1 MSIPCHCMEDFR
13 LRARRRMPRMIFDA
27 LDGAAG
33 TETASRLNTS
43 ALAALRLQPR
53 ILANVENRE
62 LRTTFLGRQWD
73 LPFGVAP
80 MGMCSLFWPG
90 ADHALASAA
99 RRRNI
104 PLGVS
109 TMASTRIEDMIDLAG
124 GNAWFQLYA
133 GDSVT
138 TTESL
143 VERARRAGYE
153 TLILTA
159 DVPVLAPRIR
169 DYRNGFE
176 VPFTMGPRQLA
187 DFACHPRWLLQTL
200 RNGSPKAVNVSP
212 VVDNTASSGGTKGF
226 RGETGRG
233 RIDWAFLSRLRSLW
247 PNKLIV
253 KGIMSPEDARLAVAA
268 GTDAL
273 YVSNHGGRQLDS
285 APAAIEMLPRIRQA
299 VGSDI
304 PLIFDSGVRSGEG
317 VAKALACGADFVML
331 GRPFLYAV
339 GAGGPAGLEQMLDML
354 ANDLGIVMAQLG
366 CTRTVQLN
374 RTSLAVE

>member
-33 TETASRLNTS
+33 TETASHLNAS

-53 ILANVENRE
+53 ILVNVENRE

-99 RRRNI
+99 RTRNM

-109 TMASTRIEDMIDLAG
+109 TMASTRIEDMIELAG

-138 TTESL
+138 TTQSL

-176 VPFTMGPRQLA
+176 VPFTMGPRQVA

-212 VVDNTASSGGTKGF
+212 VADNTTSSGGTKGF

-233 RIDWAFLSRLRSLW
+233 RVDWAFLSRLRSLW

-366 CTRTVQLN
+366 CTRTVQLD

>member
-33 TETASRLNTS
+33 TETASRLNAS

-53 ILANVENRE
+53 ILVNVENRE

-99 RRRNI
+99 RTRNM

-138 TTESL
+138 TTQSL

-176 VPFTMGPRQLA
+176 VPFTMGPRQVA
-187 DFACHPRWLLQTL
+187 DFACHPQWLLQTL

-212 VVDNTASSGGTKGF
+212 VADNTAASGGTKGF

-233 RIDWAFLSRLRSLW
+233 RIDWKFLSRLRSLW

-285 APAAIEMLPRIRQA
+285 APAAIQMLPRIRQA

-366 CTRTVQLN
+366 CTRTVQLD

>member
-33 TETASRLNTS
+33 TETASHLNAS

-53 ILANVENRE
+53 ILVNVENRE

-80 MGMCSLFWPG
+80 MGMCNLFWPG

-99 RRRNI
+99 RRRNM

-176 VPFTMGPRQLA
+176 VPFTMGPRQVA

-212 VVDNTASSGGTKGF
+212 VADNTTSSGGTKGF

-233 RIDWAFLSRLRSLW
+233 RVDWAFLSRLRSLW

-253 KGIMSPEDARLAVAA
+253 KGIMSPEDAQLAVAA

-317 VAKALACGADFVML
+317 VAKALICGADFVML

-366 CTRTVQLN
+366 CTRTVQLD

>member
-1 MSIPCHCMEDFR
+1 MEDFR

-33 TETASRLNTS
+33 TETASHLNAS

-53 ILANVENRE
+53 ILVNVENRE

-80 MGMCSLFWPG
+80 MGMCNLFWPG

-99 RRRNI
+99 RRRNM

-109 TMASTRIEDMIDLAG
+109 TMASTRIEDMIELAG

-133 GDSVT
+133 GDSIT

-176 VPFTMGPRQLA
+176 VPFTMGPRQVA

-212 VVDNTASSGGTKGF
+212 VADNTTSSGGTKGF

-233 RIDWAFLSRLRSLW
+233 RVDWAFLSRLRSLW

-253 KGIMSPEDARLAVAA
+253 KGIMSPEDAQLAVAA

-366 CTRTVQLN
+366 CTRTVQLD

>member
-33 TETASRLNTS
+33 TETASHLNAS

-53 ILANVENRE
+53 ILVNVENRE

-80 MGMCSLFWPG
+80 MGMCNLFWPG

-99 RRRNI
+99 RRRNM

-176 VPFTMGPRQLA
+176 VPFTMGPRQVA

-212 VVDNTASSGGTKGF
+212 VADNTTSSGGTKGF

-233 RIDWAFLSRLRSLW
+233 RVDWAFLSRLRSLW

-253 KGIMSPEDARLAVAA
+253 KGIMSPEDAQLAVAA

-285 APAAIEMLPRIRQA
+285 APAAIQMLPRIRQA

-366 CTRTVQLN
+366 CTRTVQLDRN
-374 RTSLAVE
+374 SLAVE

>member
-33 TETASRLNTS
+33 TETASHLNAS

-53 ILANVENRE
+53 ILVNVENRE

-99 RRRNI
+99 RTRNM

-109 TMASTRIEDMIDLAG
+109 TMASTRIEDMIELAG

-138 TTESL
+138 TTQSL

-176 VPFTMGPRQLA
+176 MPFTMGPRQVA

-212 VVDNTASSGGTKGF
+212 VADNTTSSGGTKGF

-233 RIDWAFLSRLRSLW
+233 RVDWAFLSRLRSLW

-253 KGIMSPEDARLAVAA
+253 KGIMSPEDAQLAVAA

-366 CTRTVQLN
+366 CTRTVQLD

>member
-33 TETASRLNTS
+33 TETASHLNAS

-53 ILANVENRE
+53 ILVNVENRE

-99 RRRNI
+99 RTRNM

-109 TMASTRIEDMIDLAG
+109 TMASTRIEDMIELAG

-176 VPFTMGPRQLA
+176 VPFTMGPRQVA

-212 VVDNTASSGGTKGF
+212 VADNTTSSGGTKGF

-233 RIDWAFLSRLRSLW
+233 RVDWAFLSRLRSLW

-253 KGIMSPEDARLAVAA
+253 KGIMSPEDAQLAVAA

-366 CTRTVQLN
+366 CTRTVQLD

>member
-33 TETASRLNTS
+33 TETASHLNAS

-53 ILANVENRE
+53 ILVNVENRE

-99 RRRNI
+99 RTRNM

-176 VPFTMGPRQLA
+176 VPFTMGPRQVA

-212 VVDNTASSGGTKGF
+212 VADNTASSGGTKGF

-233 RIDWAFLSRLRSLW
+233 RVDWAFLSRLRSLW

-317 VAKALACGADFVML
+317 VAKALICGADFVML

-366 CTRTVQLN
+366 CTRTVQLD

>member
-1 MSIPCHCMEDFR
+1 MEDFR

-33 TETASRLNTS
+33 TETASHLNAS

-53 ILANVENRE
+53 ILVNVENRE

-80 MGMCSLFWPG
+80 MGMCNLFWPG

-99 RRRNI
+99 RRRNM

-176 VPFTMGPRQLA
+176 VPFTMGPRQVA

-212 VVDNTASSGGTKGF
+212 VADNTASSGGTKGF

-233 RIDWAFLSRLRSLW
+233 RVDWEFLSRLRSLW

-366 CTRTVQLN
+366 CTRTVQLD